1 MLGRL
6 ALLSWRDWL
15 VPAIFFVVAQVE
27 LWVTGPQ
34 SGLNHG
40 PTIVFALAYT
50 VAPFALCFR
59 RTRPTTVLVVL
70 IAIMLATGNPWLY
83 VALTS
88 ALYMLVVAIFACGRY
103 GTTWVRFLALV
114 LPALPVLAVIW
125 VSPDTLADSWAWSL
139 NAWWIFALGAGFRH
153 ERNLR
158 VRLAEATAAEA
169 EVRAANERLQVARD
183 VHDVVSHGLSVVVVQ
198 AELAQLLL
206 ETDPPR
212 ARAAM
217 ENVEDTGRKALAD
230 VRGVLESLRDNDRDD
245 AGAQSPSL
253 ADVPD
258 LVGRMQRSGL
268 PVQMEAPPHAPPL
281 SPQVS
286 ATAYRVVQEA
296 LTNVLRH
303 AGQSRTSLH
312 IDHDDHQLVIDVRDA
327 GGESS
332 SPAGE
337 GFGLAGMRERVVACG
352 GQLTVG
358 TSAEGGFR
366 VHAVLPVA
374 QTP

>member
-1 MLGRL
+1 MLGRFAQL
-6 ALLSWRDWL
+6 TWRDWL
-15 VPAIFFVVAQVE
+15 VPAVFFVVAQVE
-27 LWVTGPQ
+27 LWVTDPA
-34 SGLNHG
+34 SGLVHG
-40 PTIVFALAYT
+40 STLVIALAYT
-50 VAPFALCFR
+50 AAPMVLCFR
-59 RTRPTTVLVVL
+59 RTRPTTVLVTL
-70 IAIMLATGNPWLY
+70 IAIMLATGTPWLY
-83 VALTS
+83 VELTS

-103 GTTWVRFLALV
+103 GTSRARFLALV

-125 VSPDTLADSWAWSL
+125 VSPDTLADSWGWSL

-153 ERNLR
+153 EKNLR
-158 VRLAEATAAEA
+158 DRLAEATAAEA
-169 EVRAANERLQVARD
+169 EVRVANERLQVARD

-198 AELAQLLL
+198 AELAQLFL
-206 ETDPPR
+206 ESDPPR

-217 ENVEDTGRKALAD
+217 ENVEDTGRKALSD
-230 VRGVLESLRDNDRDD
+230 VREVLESLRD
-245 AGAQSPSL
+245 AGRGDTDAQSPNL

-258 LVGRMQRSGL
+258 LVGRMRRSGL
-268 PVQMEAPPHAPPL
+268 PVLMEATPDPPPL

-332 SPAGE
+332 SPMGE
-337 GFGLAGMRERVVACG
+337 GFGLEGMRERVVACG

-358 TSAEGGFR
+358 ASAEGGFR
-366 VHAVLPVA
+366 VRAVLPVA
-374 QTP
+374 DA